1 MRLEYISPFIVSA
14 RDVLNF
20 FVHSYIKSSLI
31 VLKDSLS
38 VSGISI
44 TTFLSG
50 GVEGR
55 VVLDIEPLLAKKL
68 ANIINGTRFNRIDY
82 LTIDTICEIT
92 NIIIG
97 KAITLLNDRGFSV
110 RLSTPFFYIGE
121 KTYNDLESL
130 CINLTTKWGDIRI
143 QANIQERDNTIVDR
157 RRSYA

>member
-20 FVHSYIKSSLI
+20 FMHSNIKSSLI

-38 VSGISI
+38 VSGISV

-50 GVEGR
+50 GVEGK
-55 VVLDIEPLLAKKL
+55 VVLEIDPLFAKKL
-68 ANIINGTRFNRIDY
+68 AGIINGTRLNRIDH

-97 KAITLLNDRGFSV
+97 KAITSLNNRGLSFQS
-110 RLSTPFFYIGE
+110 STPFFYIGE
-121 KTYNDLESL
+121 RTYHDLESL
-130 CINLTTKWGDIRI
+130 CINLTTKWGDIKI
-143 QANIQERDNTIVDR
+143 QACIQERDNLIKDR
-157 RRSYA
+157 QRADA